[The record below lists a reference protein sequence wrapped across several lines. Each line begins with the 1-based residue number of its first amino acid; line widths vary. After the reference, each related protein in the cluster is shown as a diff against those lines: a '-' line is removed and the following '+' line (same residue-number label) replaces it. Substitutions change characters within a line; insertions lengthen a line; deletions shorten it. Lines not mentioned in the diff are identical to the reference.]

1 MFDKYKIYIIY
12 ICIAYIL
19 IRMYYKKYRVEP
31 FIVNIG
37 GNNKLILSEDDVGI
51 ILSTVFKTPKLTRA
65 SFVSILKEIASID
78 MQKNY
83 TSITSSQIDTL
94 SAKFPFMA
102 NYDLQRQRRIAHFYE
117 TDKSVKKF
125 FDENLLDASNISADD
140 EQVEEFISN
149 GQMDEPGNEG
159 VKAVWEKFSQLFGQS
174 DEEQQAAREK
184 REEYFQ
190 KSEFKTL
197 MGKLFGYSIKSDL
210 SKASSEVKNGKS
222 IGKLFEEFYNIETGF
237 EIEIKDDKIIQ
248 KSKPELPT
256 NNDNDT
262 LVSDGLRATIQE
274 LVNEAMGRESV
285 PVDEEESP
293 YVLDEAGDA
302 LSNKL
307 MTYLLN
313 TDKNMKEFKTFIRVL
328 VITGRKENNP
338 IPAFKMM
345 IMRGIQESL
354 KYDPTSQESPEAFRG
369 WK

>member
-19 IRMYYKKYRVEP
+19 IRMYYKKYRIEP

-51 ILSTVFKTPKLTRA
+51 ILSTVFRTPKLTRA
-65 SFVSILKEIASID
+65 SFVSILKEIVSID
-78 MQKNY
+78 IQKNY

-117 TDKSVKKF
+117 TDKNVKKF
-125 FDENLLDASNISADD
+125 FDENLLESSNASTDG
-140 EQVEEFISN
+140 EQVEEFVA
-149 GQMDEPGNEG
+149 QMDEPGNEG
-159 VKAVWEKFSQLFGQS
+159 VKAVWEKFSQLFGKS
-174 DEEQQAAREK
+174 DKEQKAARKK
-184 REEYFQ
+184 REEYLQ

-197 MGKLFGYSIKSDL
+197 IGKLAGYSIESDL

-222 IGKLFEEFYNIETGF
+222 IGKMFEEFYNIETGF
-237 EIEIKDDKIIQ
+237 EIEIKDDKIIK
-248 KSKPELPT
+248 KSKPLPMT
-256 NNDNDT
+256 NDNDDDKF
-262 LVSDGLRATIQE
+262 VSEGLRATIQD

-285 PVDEEESP
+285 QANEEESP

-313 TDKNMKEFKTFIRVL
+313 TDKNMREFKTFIRVL

-354 KYDPTSQESPEAFRG
+354 KYDPTSQEAPEAFRG